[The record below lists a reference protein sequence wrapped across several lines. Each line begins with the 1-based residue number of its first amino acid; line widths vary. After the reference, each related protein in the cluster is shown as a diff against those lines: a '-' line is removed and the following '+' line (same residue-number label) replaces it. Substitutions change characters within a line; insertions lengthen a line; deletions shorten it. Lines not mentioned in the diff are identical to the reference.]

1 VGVSVHVLVRAGD
14 TGGAWSLV
22 DYELPPRFAG
32 PPPHVHA
39 GITEAFYCTEGTL
52 ALMLDGQAVTLRA
65 GEVAVVPPGVP
76 HAFANPSDAPAR
88 MLLWLTPGGFE
99 RYFDDLAALAAASPV
114 WPPADPEA
122 MAAVAARYDLV
133 PAAAVRQAAG
143 AAATSSQISRTPS
156 SPPHTALV
164 DAPPVRASPVTRRS
178 PARPPPSEH
187 LPCRVPPP
195 PASPS
200 SPP

>member
-1 VGVSVHVLVRAGD
+1 MPATTALSPFVAPALPATAFVRAPGSPGRIAHVGVSVHVLVRAGD

-76 HAFANPSDAPAR
+76 HAFANPSDTPAR

-114 WPPADPEA
+114 WPPADPGA

-133 PAAAVRQAAG
+133 PAAAVRQAAAQQPQ
-143 AAATSSQISRTPS
+143 AAR
-156 SPPHTALV
+156 
-164 DAPPVRASPVTRRS
+164 
-178 PARPPPSEH
+178 
-187 LPCRVPPP
+187 
-195 PASPS
+195 
-200 SPP
+200 